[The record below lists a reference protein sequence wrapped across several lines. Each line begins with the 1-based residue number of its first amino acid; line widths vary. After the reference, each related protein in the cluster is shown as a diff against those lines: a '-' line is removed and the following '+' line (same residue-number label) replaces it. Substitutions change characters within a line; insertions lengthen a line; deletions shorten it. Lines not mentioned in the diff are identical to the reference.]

1 MSRQPRP
8 ADPAATAINW
18 RWHRWSE
25 LSTDLLYQLLQ
36 LRTAIFVVE
45 QNCVFQDM
53 DGLDARSEHLC
64 GFDTEGV
71 LVAYARLLPPEL
83 KYVEASIGRVIVA
96 ESQRRS
102 GLGRLLMAQAL
113 EGTLARFPD
122 HAIRIGAQHRLER
135 FYRDFGFDS
144 TGEPYLEDG
153 IWHID
158 MLRRPGT
165 PR

>member
-1 MSRQPRP
+1 M
-8 ADPAATAINW
+8 TAQSANTMIW

-25 LSTDLLYQLLQ
+25 LDVDRLYQLLQ

-64 GFDTEGV
+64 GFDTQGT
-71 LVAYARLLPPEL
+71 LLAYARLLPPQL
-83 KYVEASIGRVIVA
+83 KYAEASIGRVVVA
-96 ESQRRS
+96 ESQRRT
-102 GLGRLLMAQAL
+102 GLGRLLMAQAI
-113 EGTLARFPD
+113 EGTASRFPD

-135 FYRDFGFDS
+135 FYRDFGFES
-144 TGEPYLEDG
+144 VGEPYLEDG

-158 MLRRPGT
+158 MLRAPGK